1 MGSFAMLERTRKY
14 DETRQYDDSIFEG
27 RDQDADGYRFT
38 DRQPAPYQFA
48 RSVAN
53 VHSDDSMP
61 LFLSNPLEAPQQPDF
76 ETPWEDEQTWTPE
89 RKRPSA
95 SWRLL
100 KGGIL
105 AVMAAAIVAGLF
117 TLDATHAVIVN
128 AKASIASLRLPSTLL
143 SASPSPASQSDA
155 ANRTPAPVQANIG
168 ARPASI
174 AAVPPTREEI
184 AAALKT
190 ARQESARQVQPEIR
204 APEPAA
210 APPAATPAPA
220 PAPVVRRMDPDE
232 LAALLKR
239 ARGLVATGDIAA
251 GRLLLERA
259 ADAQEASAAL
269 LLAQTYDPA
278 VLGTQDL
285 RSIVPDP
292 AMARS
297 WYQKAAQFGSQDAQQ
312 RLAQMQN

>member
-14 DETRQYDDSIFEG
+14 DETRQYDDSIFDGGDE
-27 RDQDADGYRFT
+27 DADSYRFT
-38 DRQPAPYQFA
+38 DLRPAPYQFA

-61 LFLSNPLEAPQQPDF
+61 LFLSNHLETPEQHNFENPLENS
-76 ETPWEDEQTWTPE
+76 WEGEHAWARE

-95 SWRLL
+95 SWRIL

-105 AVMAAAIVAGLF
+105 AVTAAAIIAGLF
-117 TLDATHAVIVN
+117 TLDATRAVVVN
-128 AKASIASLRLPSTLL
+128 ARASIAGLHLPTTLL
-143 SASPSPASQSDA
+143 SASQSDA
-155 ANRTPAPVQANIG
+155 ASRPAAPVQANIG
-168 ARPASI
+168 ARPVSI
-174 AAVPPTREEI
+174 AAAPPTREEI

-204 APEPAA
+204 APEQAA
-210 APPAATPAPA
+210 ALPPVAPPA
-220 PAPVVRRMDPDE
+220 APVVRRMDPDE

-239 ARGLVATGDIAA
+239 ARGLVETGDIAA

-278 VLGTQDL
+278 VLGTQDS